1 MKHIFYFFA
10 ILAIMWEIMNI
21 FQPARLIKLGKR
33 MQGLK
38 FDNATLGEKTVSWL
52 MFLYMAWTLVG
63 LFTFQWPVFLFYLAW
78 SVITAGLREIT
89 GRNANLGT
97 LILQVFDGIVSLGIM
112 MFILI
117 NAYHLQIDLWQL
129 IKN

>member
-78 SVITAGLREIT
+78 SVIMAGLREIT

>member
-1 MKHIFYFFA
+1 
-10 ILAIMWEIMNI
+10 MWEIMNI

-78 SVITAGLREIT
+78 SVIMAGLREIT